1 MPKRYDEDEE
11 DINVQQWSPV
21 ILKKEPILQKDN
33 TEISIDNFIHMLRE
47 KRELLKLSQIQL
59 NVKCK
64 FPYKYTIRDIESKR
78 TLPNALEIKTINN
91 ALELNLKN

>member
-33 TEISIDNFIHMLRE
+33 TEI
-47 KRELLKLSQIQL
+47 KQI
-59 NVKCK
+59 
-64 FPYKYTIRDIESKR
+64 IE
-78 TLPNALEIKTINN
+78 
-91 ALELNLKN
+91 